1 MASTNFLSK
10 ESFKLLKHFSKVTS
24 IAPPESNT
32 LPEDCLDQLVSS
44 AFVTRSVSTIDVD
57 TMTSEFSYAIT
68 EDGKGYLRYLK
79 NKSRKK
85 WIPYTITTVISVLA
99 LMKSY
104 GHGIDD
110 IILWCMQRLMR

>member
-57 TMTSEFSYAIT
+57 TMASEFSYAIT

-79 NKSRKK
+79 KRITQKMDSLHYYNHHFCFS
-85 WIPYTITTVISVLA
+85 PYEVLRA
-99 LMKSY
+99 R
-104 GHGIDD
+104 H
-110 IILWCMQRLMR
+110 